1 MTRILALIWGGIL
14 GLTLIIGWGMVF
26 ELPVSKD
33 RQAVYVEKIFF
44 DNWEDMIKRAENQNL
59 FSFSSLVDN
68 KTRKDRSKLLLHS
81 TVQQI
86 ASEFQVEIIDK
97 RSYEK
102 ISHSLIVAGKYWI
115 AGQEGEKDKV
125 DTKKENELL
134 IKLFLSDTPFS
145 RILRDYE
152 FADKGSEI

>member
-14 GLTLIIGWGMVF
+14 GLTLIIAWGVVF
-26 ELPVSKD
+26 ELPAPKD
-33 RQAVYVEKIFF
+33 QAVSVEEIFF
-44 DNWEDMIKRAENQNL
+44 NNWEEMIKRAEDRNL
-59 FSFSSLVDN
+59 FSFSSSFIDN
-68 KTRKDRSKLLLHS
+68 KIRKDRSKLLLHS

-86 ASEFQVEIIDK
+86 ASDFQVEIVDK

-102 ISHSLIVAGKYWI
+102 ISHSLIIAGKYWI
-115 AGQEGEKDKV
+115 AEQEGEKDKV

-145 RILRDYE
+145 KVLKND
-152 FADKGSEI
+152 FSPNKGSLM